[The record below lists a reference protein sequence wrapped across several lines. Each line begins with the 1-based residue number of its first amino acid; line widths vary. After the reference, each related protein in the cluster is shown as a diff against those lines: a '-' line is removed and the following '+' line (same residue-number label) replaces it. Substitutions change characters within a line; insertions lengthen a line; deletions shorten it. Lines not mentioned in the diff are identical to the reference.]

1 MNKYITIL
9 IATGLSLSASAQ
21 TDGLTLANK
30 GVAVT
35 NVSVGQANDVMTVM
49 MNLNMDS
56 LRLRSNRRLVFTPM
70 IIGNRDTAMMA
81 PIVVNGRRQQIMYNR
96 RDYKDYNKQGTVI
109 TRRKNGTPQTLSY
122 SGSVAYANWMEN
134 SKVVV
139 AEDLCGCGNILD
151 QNNVML
157 KRMFKPLVAF
167 TSPKAEAEKIREE
180 SGRAFICFPVNKIT
194 LYPEYRQNPAELDKI
209 VKTINLVKN
218 DSNVT
223 ITNVTIH
230 GYASPE
236 SPYKHNAYLAENR
249 AATLKNHVR
258 QLVNLSALL
267 FTVNSTPEDWD
278 GLRSY
283 IKESNLKAK
292 AEILRIASDE
302 TINPDVREAKI
313 KKAYPAQYRFMLD
326 TWYPALRHSDY
337 VVTYRVRPFSVEEAR
352 RILSTNPK
360 QLSQN
365 EMFMVAQTYKPGSK
379 EFNEVMEIAV
389 RMFPDDPTANLNAA
403 CTRIEEGR
411 IDEAKAYLAKAG
423 DTPQAVNA
431 RGVIAFKEGRAADAE
446 ALFRQAADAGVSEAA
461 ANLESTDL

>member
-1 MNKYITIL
+1 MLMAGFAFT
-9 IATGLSLSASAQ
+9 ASAQ
-21 TDGLTLANK
+21 TTGVTALADS

-35 NVSVGQANDVMTVM
+35 DVSVARANDMMTVI

-96 RDYKDYNKQGTVI
+96 RDYKDYNKQGTV
-109 TRRKNGTPQTLSY
+109 TVRRKNGTPQTLNY
-122 SGSVAYANWMEN
+122 NGSVAYANWMEN

-139 AEDLCGCGNILD
+139 AEDLCGCGDILD

-157 KRMFKPLVAF
+157 KRMFKPLIAF
-167 TSPKAEAEKIREE
+167 SSPKAEAEKMREE

-283 IKESNLKAK
+283 IKNSNIQAK
-292 AEILRIASDE
+292 ADILRIANDE
-302 TINPDVREAKI
+302 TINPDEREAKI
-313 KKAYPAQYRFMLD
+313 KKTYPAQYRFMLD

-352 RILSTNPK
+352 RILFTNPK

-365 EMFMVAQTYKPGSK
+365 EMFMVAQTYNPGSK

-431 RGVIAFKEGRAADAE
+431 QGVIAFKEGRTADA
-446 ALFRQAADAGVSEAA
+446 ATLFRQAADAGVSEAA
-461 ANLESTDL
+461 DNLKSIDL